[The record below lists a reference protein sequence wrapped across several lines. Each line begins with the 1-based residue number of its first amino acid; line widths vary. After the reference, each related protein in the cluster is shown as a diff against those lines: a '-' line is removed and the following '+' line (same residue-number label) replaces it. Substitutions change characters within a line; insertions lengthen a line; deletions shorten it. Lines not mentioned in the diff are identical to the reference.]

1 MRTPGHKTPQGRRW
15 YAKLVQAQRAVERA
29 ESQRDELARQ
39 ALREG
44 VGVRGVAQS
53 LGVDKGTVSR
63 RYGGMRA

>member
-15 YAKLVQAQRAVERA
+15 YAKLVQAQRAVDRA
-29 ESQRDELARQ
+29 ESQRDELVRQ

-53 LGVDKGTVSR
+53 LGIDKGTVSR
-63 RYGGMRA
+63 RYGGIVG